1 MSKESA
7 MNKKL
12 LLILAVLIAVAAVLW
27 FTLKPAENT
36 GAQLTL
42 YGNVDIRQFDLGF
55 QVPGQVTKMYFEEGD
70 SIKQGSLIAE
80 IDAADYKLQ
89 EAQAESEVAKASAA
103 MLQAKSVYDKYVA
116 LYSSDAIS
124 KLDFETAEN
133 TFNEL
138 RSAYNASVTAKDILA
153 RQSDYSKLYALEEG
167 VVTARLAEP
176 GTIVQKGTAIY
187 TLSKPRPIWVRAY
200 VSETDLGNIYEDMP
214 AEIITDSTD
223 PQTGIKRTY
232 EGHIGYISPVSE
244 FTPKSV
250 QTTDLRTDLVYKIRV
265 YVDNPDKF
273 LRQGMPTTVTL
284 DLTANRGK

>member
-1 MSKESA
+1 

-12 LLILAVLIAVAAVLW
+12 LLILAVLIAAAAVLW
-27 FTLKPAENT
+27 FTLNPAENT

-116 LYSSDAIS
+116 LYSSGAIS

-153 RQSDYSKLYALEEG
+153 RQSDYSKLYALEG
-167 VVTARLAEP
+167 RRSHSTFGR
-176 GTIVQKGTAIY
+176 TWHDR
-187 TLSKPRPIWVRAY
+187 SKRYRHLYLIQARPIWVRAY

>member
-1 MSKESA
+1 M
-7 MNKKL
+7 
-12 LLILAVLIAVAAVLW
+12 
-27 FTLKPAENT
+27 
-36 GAQLTL
+36 
-42 YGNVDIRQFDLGF
+42 
-55 QVPGQVTKMYFEEGD
+55 
-70 SIKQGSLIAE
+70 
-80 IDAADYKLQ
+80 
-89 EAQAESEVAKASAA
+89 
-103 MLQAKSVYDKYVA
+103 
-116 LYSSDAIS
+116 
-124 KLDFETAEN
+124 
-133 TFNEL
+133 
-138 RSAYNASVTAKDILA
+138 
-153 RQSDYSKLYALEEG
+153 
-167 VVTARLAEP
+167 AEP

-214 AEIITDSTD
+214 AEIITDRTD

>member
-1 MSKESA
+1 
-7 MNKKL
+7 
-12 LLILAVLIAVAAVLW
+12 
-27 FTLKPAENT
+27 
-36 GAQLTL
+36 
-42 YGNVDIRQFDLGF
+42 
-55 QVPGQVTKMYFEEGD
+55 MYFEEGD

-103 MLQAKSVYDKYVA
+103 MLQAKSVYDKHVA
-116 LYSSDAIS
+116 LYSSGAIS

>member
-1 MSKESA
+1 

-12 LLILAVLIAVAAVLW
+12 LLILAVLIAAAAVLC

-103 MLQAKSVYDKYVA
+103 MLQAKSVYDKHVA
-116 LYSSDAIS
+116 LYSSSAIS

-138 RSAYNASVTAKDILA
+138 RSACNASVTAKDILA

>member
-1 MSKESA
+1 

-12 LLILAVLIAVAAVLW
+12 LLILAVLIAAAAVLW

-116 LYSSDAIS
+116 LYSSGAIS

-138 RSAYNASVTAKDILA
+138 RSAYNAS
-153 RQSDYSKLYALEEG
+153 LYALEEG